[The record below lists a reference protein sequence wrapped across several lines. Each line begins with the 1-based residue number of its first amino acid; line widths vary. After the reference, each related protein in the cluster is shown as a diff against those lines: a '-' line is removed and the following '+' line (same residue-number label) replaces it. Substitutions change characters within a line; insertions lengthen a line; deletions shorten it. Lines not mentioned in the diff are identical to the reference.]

1 MQGDQN
7 NRSKQEL
14 ITAGNWEDGQDIAHS
29 IREPPTAQY
38 SWIVKM
44 DENDSCNT
52 LEYAE
57 KNHDNENGAENCWKE
72 EEEEG

>member
-1 MQGDQN
+1 
-7 NRSKQEL
+7 
-14 ITAGNWEDGQDIAHS
+14 
-29 IREPPTAQY
+29 
-38 SWIVKM
+38 M

-52 LEYAE
+52 IEYAE